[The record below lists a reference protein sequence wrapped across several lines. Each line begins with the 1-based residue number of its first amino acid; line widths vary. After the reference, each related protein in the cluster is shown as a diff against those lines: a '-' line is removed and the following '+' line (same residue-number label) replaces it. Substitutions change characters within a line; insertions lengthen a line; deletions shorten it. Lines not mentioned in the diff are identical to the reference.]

1 MKGNREK
8 CCIYMRVSTID
19 KQNTERQLADL
30 NSYARYL
37 NLEIVNTFEDSIS
50 GAVNP
55 IDRDGFSKMY
65 KYVVEKNISRVLIW
79 DISRLGRNNLNNLSI
94 INEFKIKGIGFSIQR
109 DAVDTLSNDPKTGLL
124 ISLLSSF
131 GEMEREEIKARVT
144 SGVRNSMSKGR
155 TAGYRVLPYGYKADG
170 KKLVIDKEESKIIE
184 LIFKLYLEG
193 NGTVKIANYLNSKGT
208 LTRYN
213 KLYKDKSVV
222 KTRFGE
228 EKKPSD
234 FLWKDGTVYSIL
246 KNSIYKGKRVAK
258 GTEYDAQA
266 IISEEIFNQVQV
278 TLTSRYNKLN
288 SNRRYLNI
296 FQGKRSKIICGS
308 CGKTYFMHKRLS
320 NKDNA
325 YKCISKRMPEISCNN
340 PSIGIDKLNNAVYD
354 ILYYTPWYNFADEDI
369 NKKTILMKSKKK
381 VLVGNLQQ
389 EEKELDSI
397 TSQKNVLI
405 SGYMKKVISD
415 VDYTKRN
422 TIIEKTIK
430 QIGRRILKSKKD
442 LHSINSH
449 LDKKEEV
456 FFNFLDIDYFKHN
469 INEYLN
475 FIRIID
481 MTDNKTAKELF
492 PKKADKILLV
502 EVNNLKNGYSMFLL
516 LSQREKYYYK
526 IRNNENSYITLNHEN
541 RGISSSEGVFETI
554 STEINYENIKDYSDT
569 DVNKNED
576 ESYSDD
582 EVDMTFVDSNIVLDI
597 ISNLDT
603 LYLEKCEIRNRIKI
617 DDLNIDNELKDV
629 EKP

>member
-1 MKGNREK
+1 MKDNMEK

-19 KQNTERQLADL
+19 KQSTERQLKEL
-30 NSYARYL
+30 KSYAKYL
-37 NLEIVNTFEDSIS
+37 ELEIVNKFEDSIS

-55 IDRDGFSKMY
+55 MDRNGFSNLY
-65 KYVVEKNISRVLIW
+65 KYVVEKSISKVLIW

-94 INEFKIKGIGFSIQR
+94 INEFKVKGIGFNIQR
-109 DAVDTLSNDPKTGLL
+109 DGIDTLSNDPKTTFF

-131 GEMEREEIKARVT
+131 GEMEREEIKARVI

-155 TAGYRVLPYGYKADG
+155 TAGYRVLPYGYTADG
-170 KKLVIDKEESKIIE
+170 KDLVVDEEESKIIE

-193 NGTVKIANYLNSKGT
+193 NGTVKIANYLNSKGVP
-208 LTRYN
+208 TRFN

-234 FLWKDGTVYSIL
+234 FLWRDGTVYSIL

-258 GTEYDAQA
+258 GIEYDAQA
-266 IISEEIFNQVQV
+266 IISEDVFNEVQA
-278 TLTSRYNKLN
+278 TLTSRKNKLN

-308 CGKTYFMHKRLS
+308 CGKSYFMHKRLS

-325 YKCISKRMPEISCNN
+325 YKCISKRMPEISCDN
-340 PSIGIDKLNNAVYD
+340 PSIGIDKLNNAIYD
-354 ILYYTPWYNFADEDI
+354 ILYYTPWYDFADENI
-369 NKKTILMKSKKK
+369 NKKTILMKSEKK
-381 VLVGNLQQ
+381 VLDGNLQQ
-389 EEKELDSI
+389 EEKELNSI
-397 TSQKNVLI
+397 TTQKKVLLD
-405 SGYMKKVISD
+405 GYTKEVISD
-415 VDYTKRN
+415 VDYKKKN
-422 TIIEKTIK
+422 SNLEKTVK
-430 QIGRRILKSKKD
+430 QIGRRILKLKKD
-442 LHSINSH
+442 LYSINSL
-449 LDKKEEV
+449 LDNKGEV
-456 FFNFLDIDYFKHN
+456 FFNFLDINYFKQN

-492 PKKADKILLV
+492 PKKADKVLLV

-526 IRNNENSYITLNHEN
+526 IRNNENSYIALNHEN
-541 RGISSSEGVFETI
+541 RGVSSNEGVFETI

-582 EVDMTFVDSNIVLDI
+582 DTDMTFVDSNIVLDI

-617 DDLNIDNELKDV
+617 DDLNIDRK
-629 EKP
+629 